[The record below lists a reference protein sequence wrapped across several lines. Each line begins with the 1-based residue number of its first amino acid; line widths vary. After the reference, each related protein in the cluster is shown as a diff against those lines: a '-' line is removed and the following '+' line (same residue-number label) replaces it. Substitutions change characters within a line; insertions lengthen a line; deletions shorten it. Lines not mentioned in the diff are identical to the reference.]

1 MESAPEVSLS
11 IPTTFMSLI
20 LSVIPCTWTIQL
32 SIKMSVQVLTRAS
45 SLDLRLF
52 LQIFFDD
59 ATGKTFVAT
68 ADIITDPE
76 VLAKK
81 TGFPVACTVR
91 EVDVETGRNLT
102 LEQSICYTSVGNG
115 VAEGPHIFRKGKY
128 YYLSVAIGGT
138 EILHQQWI
146 HRSETGPY
154 GPWQTASSDI
164 NPMIFN
170 GDHSEIRLT
179 GHMDLCEGPDGR
191 WWAVYLA
198 VRPQL
203 DENGEVTKMQSQL
216 GRETFL
222 SPVEWVDDWPV
233 VNHRQ
238 KATINMPVSAGLP
251 RLDETFEQIFDFAP
265 GRRE

>member
-1 MESAPEVSLS
+1 M
-11 IPTTFMSLI
+11 
-20 LSVIPCTWTIQL
+20 
-32 SIKMSVQVLTRAS
+32 
-45 SLDLRLF
+45 DLRLL

-59 ATGKTFVAT
+59 TTGKTFVAT

-76 VLAKK
+76 IMAKK

-91 EVDVETGRNLT
+91 EIDVETGRNLT

-146 HRSETGPY
+146 YRSETGPY
-154 GPWQTASSDI
+154 GPWETASSDI

-170 GDHSEIRLT
+170 GDHPEIRLT

-203 DENGEVTKMQSQL
+203 DENGQVTKMQSQL

-238 KATINMPVSAGLP
+238 KATINMTVSAGLP